1 MEGYVLDRQLQIQ
14 ILLDHYQKPRHRGAL
29 DDADVAMP
37 GGNPGCGDVVTVY
50 LKAADDQEHIEEV
63 TYEGEGCTI
72 SMAASSMLLE
82 DVHRGDLTMDEVLE
96 LDYHEMI
103 DQLGRQVVA
112 SRPKCATL
120 GLGTEGRHQEVPE
133 GPPPREGWRQADRRR
148 RVRLRGERGGGGQ
161 KAMSGGVPGGC
172 VYSLFALF
180 AQAPA
185 ADEAETRIAAS
196 RMAERTRLNK
206 K

>member
-1 MEGYVLDRQLQIQ
+1 MDRQLQIQ

-50 LKAADDQEHIEEV
+50 LKAADDQEHIEGA

-82 DVHRGDLTMDEVLE
+82 DVLRGGLTMDQVLE

-103 DQLGRQVVA
+103 EQLGRQVVA

-120 GLGTEGRHQEVPE
+120 GLGTLKAAIRKYQK
-133 GPPPREGWRQADRRR
+133 DRRLER
-148 RVRLRGERGGGGQ
+148 AGVARPDDGEFVFGEN
-161 KAMSGGVPGGC
+161 
-172 VYSLFALF
+172 
-180 AQAPA
+180 A
-185 ADEAETRIAAS
+185 AEAAR
-196 RMAERTRLNK
+196 K
-206 K
+206 Q

>member
-1 MEGYVLDRQLQIQ
+1 MDRQLQIQ
-14 ILLDHYQKPRHRGAL
+14 ILLDHYEKPRHRGVL

-50 LKAADDQEHIEEV
+50 LKAADDQEHIERA

-82 DVHRGDLTMDEVLE
+82 DVQRSDLTMDQVLE

-103 DQLGRQVVA
+103 EQLGRQVVA

-120 GLGTEGRHQEVPE
+120 GLGTLKAAIRKYQK
-133 GPPPREGWRQADRRR
+133 DRRLER
-148 RVRLRGERGGGGQ
+148 AGVTRPDDGEFVFGEN
-161 KAMSGGVPGGC
+161 
-172 VYSLFALF
+172 
-180 AQAPA
+180 A
-185 ADEAETRIAAS
+185 AEAARK
-196 RMAERTRLNK
+196 R
-206 K
+206 